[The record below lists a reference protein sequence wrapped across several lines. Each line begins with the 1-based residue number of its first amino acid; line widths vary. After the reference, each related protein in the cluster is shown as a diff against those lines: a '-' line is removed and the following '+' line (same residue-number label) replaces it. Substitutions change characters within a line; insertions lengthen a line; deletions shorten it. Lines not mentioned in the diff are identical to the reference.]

1 MIGANILMKN
11 KMMKVAIEFKNIY
24 YKYPKTKTWVLRNI
38 NFRIPWNSFYVI
50 TGPTGCGKTTL
61 LTLTRGFLK
70 EYGGEFKGDIY
81 IFNQNIKDSDVG
93 ILGSKIGIIFQHP
106 STQLHQLKVI
116 DEIMSAPMYQGLPW
130 QECKKRA
137 KAVAEQI
144 LDPSF
149 YNRNPNELSYGEQQK
164 AALAACL
171 SMRCEILLLDEP
183 FSFLD
188 PKAAKEILDILLKL
202 QKRGKTIVLATHDL
216 EQVSGHADR
225 IALMDNGGFL
235 LEGRTKEVLY
245 SNELEETLTSPV
257 SIRVAK
263 ALIEEGKLEEKVANW
278 QSLLKRIKINS
289 VSQKVIKNEV
299 NQDVILKLNNISY
312 TYPDSTKGVKNISLD
327 IYKGEILGVIG
338 ANGSGKTTL
347 AKLILGLL
355 KPDEGGIYLFGN
367 KITNIEISERAKKIG
382 YITQDPVEM
391 LFGDT
396 VLQECAFG
404 PKSLGLKNPAQLAK
418 ETLNELGLLR
428 YKEEHP
434 DSLSGGE
441 KRLLTIADILVN
453 KTQILILD
461 EPEFGL
467 DPKTWRSIANTIRKL
482 KKEGKTIILI
492 THNIEVTIFLCD
504 RVAVMSKGKILKV
517 RNPIVLYTD
526 SGFLQN
532 NNLPYLPLFKTLK
545 AMARDKK
552 PLSEKNFIDT
562 LVSSA
567 KGTK

>member
-1 MIGANILMKN
+1 
-11 KMMKVAIEFKNIY
+11 MKVAIEFKNVY
-24 YKYPKTKTWVLRNI
+24 YKYPGTKTWVLRNI
-38 NFRIPWNSFYVI
+38 DLQIPWNSFYVI
-50 TGPTGCGKTTL
+50 VGPTGCGKTTL
-61 LTLTRGFLK
+61 LMLARGFLK
-70 EYGGEFKGDIY
+70 EYGGEFKGGIY
-81 IFNQNIKDSDVG
+81 ILNQNIKDSDVG
-93 ILGSKIGIIFQHP
+93 ILGSNIGIIFQHP

-164 AALAACL
+164 VALAACL

-188 PKAAKEILDILLKL
+188 SKAVKEIMDILLKL
-202 QKRGKTIVLATHDL
+202 QKRGKTIVLATHNL

-225 IALMDNGGFL
+225 IALMDNGRL
-235 LEGRTKEVLY
+235 LSEGRPKEVLY
-245 SNELEETLTSPV
+245 SNELGETLTFPV

-263 ALIEEGKLEEKVANW
+263 ALIEEGKLEEKVVNW

-289 VSQKVIKNEV
+289 VSRKVIKNEV
-299 NQDVILKLNNISY
+299 KQDVILKLNNISY
-312 TYPDSTKGVKNISLD
+312 TYPDSTKGLKNVSLD

-338 ANGSGKTTL
+338 INGSGKTTL

-355 KPDEGGIYLFGN
+355 KPDEGEIYLFGN
-367 KITNIEISERAKKIG
+367 KITNVEISERAKRIG

-418 ETLNELGLLR
+418 ETLNKLGLLR

-453 KTQILILD
+453 KPQILILD

-482 KKEGKTIILI
+482 KKERKTIILI

-517 RNPIVLYTD
+517 RNPLGLYTD
-526 SGFLQN
+526 SEFLQN
-532 NNLPYLPLFKTLK
+532 SNLPSLPLFKTLK

-552 PLSEKNFIDT
+552 PLSEKKFIDT